1 MWPLLLFALPSV
13 FGLEVRPICNATVD
27 MGEPECNKTA
37 SIRYH
42 LDVETLTCLPFKF
55 TGCGGNSNNFPSSS
69 ECHFKCIPMDYLNCP
84 ANRPAVKRA
93 DGSSYC
99 DDVVKCPEGSSC
111 RRGFVVGLCCD
122 NKDIEKMN
130 ANYKPDCGRRKLVK
144 DRSNDFPTV
153 LIGKSCDHH
162 FCPDGAECHR
172 GPFFAYCCQ

>member
-1 MWPLLLFALPSV
+1 MV
-13 FGLEVRPICNATVD
+13 FLTGGTFFETRCICGCICCVTLRPFLYTISFFRSY
-27 MGEPECNKTA
+27 KF
-37 SIRYH
+37 RYH

-69 ECHFKCIPMDYLNCP
+69 ECHFKLDYLNCP

-122 NKDIEKMN
+122 NKDI
-130 ANYKPDCGRRKLVK
+130 GRGICTPVK
-144 DRSNDFPTV
+144 HTVSFKNFQTV